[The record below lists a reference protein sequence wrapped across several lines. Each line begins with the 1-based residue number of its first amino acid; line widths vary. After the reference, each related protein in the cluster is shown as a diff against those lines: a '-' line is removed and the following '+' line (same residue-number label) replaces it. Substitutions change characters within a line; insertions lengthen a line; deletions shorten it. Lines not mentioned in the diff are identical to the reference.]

1 MLFFFYLAI
10 ARTIQVSFLTP
21 HTYHYII
28 PQTQLSGL
36 EWDDLAKINNERKR
50 KKGIK
55 LKEKKGRMTRES
67 KSHGGKR
74 RGKGKRK
81 KGQRGFLSSVEDL
94 RVLHFH
100 HLHLCHHLHY
110 LPHHDHPLQWRGCW
124 WLSCT
129 LKIMGS
135 IQRIDSQH
143 DIVWRYPLLAHTDKG
158 WRVWVCFGKW
168 NLKACLPLRVEIW
181 ELKASIEDMHE
192 DMWPLFSSPLHS
204 FVNFISSLHLHGLW
218 HLLYGKH

>member
-36 EWDDLAKINNERKR
+36 EWDDLAEGNNERKR

-55 LKEKKGRMTRES
+55 LKGKKGRMTRES

-135 IQRIDSQH
+135 IQRIDSQD
-143 DIVWRYPLLAHTDKG
+143 DIVWRYLHVEKSYWNEIKCVGKDCFSAFKQGINHATYMSFDRDTDQSLKG
-158 WRVWVCFGKW
+158 
-168 NLKACLPLRVEIW
+168 
-181 ELKASIEDMHE
+181 MHVN
-192 DMWPLFSSPLHS
+192 S
-204 FVNFISSLHLHGLW
+204 FVAGTFAIHSSTLYALLW
-218 HLLYGKH
+218 PSAQLQPF